1 MGRHKIL
8 ILNSKMM
15 LFRQLVVNAKC
26 HHFLF
31 RNLISALYFGITLS
45 VNGLEHAKRLST
57 QVRMRAVKSAFL
69 TFIRK
74 ALMVKLVNVLV
85 EPQDVLRCKGSISRS
100 NAIQVAQRQ
109 PRPCQ
114 RSKL

>member
-1 MGRHKIL
+1 MGRHKVF
-8 ILNSKMM
+8 ILNSQIM
-15 LFRQLVVNAKC
+15 LFRQLIVNAKY
-26 HHFLF
+26 HHLLF

-45 VNGLEHAKRLST
+45 VNGLEHPKRLSM
-57 QVRMRAVKSAFL
+57 QVRMRAVKSVFL

-85 EPQDVLRCKGSISRS
+85 EPQDVLRCKGSISRL